1 MTVKL
6 DDIEHLQSVR
16 QVNELLAQMRNQYRK
31 LTQDSAHLLAHESIS
46 HSEKVGSQGEEL
58 QRKGTIL
65 EGRVGHLEEAG
76 EFGLGR
82 APREA
87 KPVIKIELSKE
98 KEAEIAAMG
107 HYEEPVETND
117 EII

>member
-1 MTVKL
+1 M
-6 DDIEHLQSVR
+6 
-16 QVNELLAQMRNQYRK
+16 
-31 LTQDSAHLLAHESIS
+31 
-46 HSEKVGSQGEEL
+46 
-58 QRKGTIL
+58 

-107 HYEEPVETND
+107 HYEEAVETND
-117 EII
+117 EIIQQEEEAAMLQRMRKGKRSTTERRAAIDRQVAFLEFKETEAAKDIQK

>member
-1 MTVKL
+1 M
-6 DDIEHLQSVR
+6 
-16 QVNELLAQMRNQYRK
+16 
-31 LTQDSAHLLAHESIS
+31 
-46 HSEKVGSQGEEL
+46 
-58 QRKGTIL
+58 
-65 EGRVGHLEEAG
+65 GHLEEAG

-107 HYEEPVETND
+107 SYEEASEVND
-117 EII
+117 ELL